1 MMADPLI
8 YEKLNI
14 LTGKSQMDY
23 FQNYHNGVAYEV
35 PKDPKISKPTV
46 TCEVSENQNI
56 SKPIKYICD
65 MCGEEFR
72 KKKFWK
78 THSEEICEFK
88 ASLKKLDTKSKRD
101 LEAEKD
107 KGIWTGE
114 RFEEYMKKILEP
126 IKVISDNL
134 SNIPF
139 S

>member
-23 FQNYHNGVAYEV
+23 FQNYHNG
-35 PKDPKISKPTV
+35 
-46 TCEVSENQNI
+46 
-56 SKPIKYICD
+56 
-65 MCGEEFR
+65 
-72 KKKFWK
+72 
-78 THSEEICEFK
+78 K